1 MYSDNDSNT
10 QTTSSK
16 PLTKMTGIIF
26 SAHSNMLPFLRK
38 NYSVSQHLIPLM
50 KSFRQKTLLAWV
62 PKWKL
67 NICGH
72 VLLIHS

>member
-16 PLTKMTGIIF
+16 PLTIPVIF